1 MAPQHHKPEHI
12 FTNYLA
18 ISHII
23 LTADSH
29 HVFLM
34 GVYGNMLDGEIYT
47 IEFECGFELLNDL
60 LPLVDDQAE
69 QAIEA
74 LAQHIA
80 HPSEEHNTIDLSDSG
95 GLHFETHAFALQVI
109 HEEDEEGRTYLPEE
123 PSYQLVGFIPLPS
136 FLPEFMGE
144 YFPTEPSSLVLYY
157 NRLLALQ
164 YAFYLS
170 FQKTMKEELAKMRSH
185 LYDPL
190 VWTLAKMQYELE
202 ASNKQEEDQ

>member
-1 MAPQHHKPEHI
+1 MPFKHPKPEHI
-12 FTNYLA
+12 FTTYLA

-23 LTADSH
+23 LTPDSH

-47 IEFECGFELLNDL
+47 LEFECGFELLNDL
-60 LPLVDDQAE
+60 LPLVDEQAE

-95 GLHFETHAFALQVI
+95 GLHFESHAFALQVI
-109 HEEDEEGRTYLPEE
+109 HEEDEEGRPYLPEE

-144 YFPTEPSSLVLYY
+144 LLPADPASRIAYY
-157 NRLLALQ
+157 NRLLAMQ

-170 FQKTMKEELAKMRSH
+170 FQKTMKEEMAKVRAH
-185 LYDPL
+185 VYDPV
-190 VWTLAKMQYELE
+190 VWTLAKTQYELE
-202 ASNKQEEDQ
+202 ASTKREDE

>member
-1 MAPQHHKPEHI
+1 MSSKHPKPEHI
-12 FTNYLA
+12 FTSYLA

-23 LTADSH
+23 LTPDSH

-60 LPLVDDQAE
+60 LPLVDEQAE

-80 HPSEEHNTIDLSDSG
+80 NPSEEHHTIDLSDSG

-109 HEEDEEGRTYLPEE
+109 HEQDEKGRPYLPEE
-123 PSYQLVGFIPLPS
+123 PSYQLVGFITLPA

-144 YFPTEPSSLVLYY
+144 FLPSDPVSQVAYY

-170 FQKTMKEELAKMRSH
+170 FQKTMKEEMAKVRAH
-185 LYDPL
+185 LYDP
-190 VWTLAKMQYELE
+190 VAWTLARTQYELE
-202 ASNKQEEDQ
+202 VSPKREDE

>member
-1 MAPQHHKPEHI
+1 
-12 FTNYLA
+12 
-18 ISHII
+18 
-23 LTADSH
+23 
-29 HVFLM
+29 
-34 GVYGNMLDGEIYT
+34 
-47 IEFECGFELLNDL
+47 
-60 LPLVDDQAE
+60 VDEQAE

-95 GLHFETHAFALQVI
+95 GLHFESHAFALQVI
-109 HEEDEEGRTYLPEE
+109 HEEDEEGRPYLPEE

-144 YFPTEPSSLVLYY
+144 LLPADPASRIAYY

-170 FQKTMKEELAKMRSH
+170 FQKTMKEEMAKVRAH
-185 LYDPL
+185 VYDPV
-190 VWTLAKMQYELE
+190 VWTLAKTQYELE
-202 ASNKQEEDQ
+202 ASTKREDE